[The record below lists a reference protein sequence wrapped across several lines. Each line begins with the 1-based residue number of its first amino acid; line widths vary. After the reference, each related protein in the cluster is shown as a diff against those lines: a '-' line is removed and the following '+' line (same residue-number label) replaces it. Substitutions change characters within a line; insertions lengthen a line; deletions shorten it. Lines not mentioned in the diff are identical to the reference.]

1 MMTMRTKPTAFL
13 YLLDFCKFD
22 FRCHSEAKPKNLFS
36 RKGPKNEILRGVY
49 PEHRKE
55 RFFAAAQN
63 DRRRAQDDKK
73 RDFAK
78 VQYLITIWMT
88 MLWFTLSPTLFAVST
103 ARAEQEPSASD
114 QKGLESKIVRLEL
127 KQAKVADALRL
138 ISELSGINA
147 VATEEAGKRQISLYL
162 QEVTARQAIDTLA
175 KISNLWYR
183 EDKETRT
190 FRVMTTEE
198 FQKDLIIFRED
209 FTRVFNLLHHN
220 TVSLARVIADLYGDR
235 VLLSLGEDEGDSLT
249 GNFGFSGNTGQAAPF
264 SRPVSAATS
273 EESRGAVQS
282 QRGIEGRR
290 ASEQEVKE
298 SFTPDQISELMRRL
312 KETPP
317 EDQDESAA
325 KELLHGISRR
335 EPPIFVTVVRQ
346 HNAIV
351 LRTADARVMKDIE
364 ALIQDLDRP
373 TPQVLLEMKILRLGL
388 GDGFRSIF
396 DFDLTRGQVI
406 AGPPTGQPRNPLL
419 PNAGVGPQNVL
430 GLGNFALEGGTFLY
444 QFMNDQIRAR
454 IQLLAQENRLEV
466 LATPMVLASN
476 NRPARVFVGEQ
487 RVLVTG
493 VKSKVVTP
501 ATGAATTVIEP
512 VTEIRDIGNTLL
524 IQPKI
529 NADRTVTL
537 LINQDSSRVLVDST
551 TIPVATETGEIR
563 EIPIDT
569 VDTAILQ
576 GTVVAKDGL
585 SVAVGGLIQ
594 NNFSNDKQKVPFL
607 AEIPLLGWFFKREAR
622 DQSKSELV
630 LLITPHVLMTPTEG
644 QEATDTLMK
653 EKSDHPYFKEDDRE
667 RELRKEIEVR

>member
-1 MMTMRTKPTAFL
+1 MKPTALPLFFIRTWIAM
-13 YLLDFCKFD
+13 LL
-22 FRCHSEAKPKNLFS
+22 L
-36 RKGPKNEILRGVY
+36 
-49 PEHRKE
+49 
-55 RFFAAAQN
+55 
-63 DRRRAQDDKK
+63 
-73 RDFAK
+73 
-78 VQYLITIWMT
+78 
-88 MLWFTLSPTLFAVST
+88 AVSPVLLEVSI
-103 ARAEQEPSASD
+103 ARTEQESSSPD
-114 QKGLESKIVRLEL
+114 QKGLDSKIVRLEL

-138 ISELSGINA
+138 ISELSGMNA
-147 VATEEAGKRQISLYL
+147 VATEEAGKKQINLYL

-198 FQKDLIIFRED
+198 FQKDLVIFRED

-220 TVSLARVIADLYGDR
+220 TVSLARVISDLYGER
-235 VLLSLGEDEGDSLT
+235 VILSLGEDEGDSLT
-249 GNFGFSGNTGQAAPF
+249 GSSGFSGDSGQTAPF
-264 SRPVSAATS
+264 SRPVSERSS
-273 EESRGAVQS
+273 ESGLGTGRSRQ
-282 QRGIEGRR
+282 GIEGHAFER
-290 ASEQEVKE
+290 EVKE
-298 SFTPDQISELMRRL
+298 SFTSDQIAELMRRL
-312 KETPP
+312 KGAPSEGKDET
-317 EDQDESAA
+317 AA
-325 KELLHGISRR
+325 TELLRGISRR

-351 LRTADARVMKDIE
+351 IRTADARVMKDLE
-364 ALIQDLDRP
+364 VLIKELDRP

-388 GDGFRSIF
+388 GDSFRSIF
-396 DFDLTRGQVI
+396 DFDLTRGQMI
-406 AGPPTGQPRNPLL
+406 AGPPTGQPRNPLV
-419 PNAGVGPQNVL
+419 PNAEVGPQNVL
-430 GLGNFALEGGTFLY
+430 GVGNFALEGGTFLY

-476 NRPARVFVGEQ
+476 NRSARIFVGEQ

-493 VKSKVVTP
+493 IKSKVVTP

-537 LINQDSSRVLVDST
+537 LINQDSSRVLVNSA
-551 TIPVATETGEIR
+551 TIPVATETGDVKQ
-563 EIPIDT
+563 IPIDT

-594 NNFSNDKQKVPFL
+594 DSISRDKQKVPFI
-607 AEIPLLGWFFKREAR
+607 AEIPVLGWFFRR
-622 DQSKSELV
+622 DVRDNSKSELI
-630 LLITPHVLMTPTEG
+630 LLITPHVLMTPAEG
-644 QEATDTLMK
+644 QEATTRLMG
-653 EKSDHPYFKEDDRE
+653 EKSTHSYFEEVDSASDIEKE
-667 RELRKEIEVR
+667 REKER